1 MGSTTFT
8 PALIVEQDG
17 PIRWLL
23 LNRPARR
30 NALDDTLLD
39 ALERAVK
46 EAKDD
51 DATRVVVLAGN
62 GPSFCAG
69 ADLRHLL
76 SLHRDGDNP
85 VRFLT
90 RVSETATAI
99 SSSHKPWIAALHGHA
114 VAGGLELALACDL
127 VVAAEDTVI
136 SDGHLKNSLLPAAGS
151 SVRLPK
157 AVGRSIAR
165 FMLLTGKPVPAAEL
179 VDAGWI
185 YAAVPPTH
193 LSDAVRALCGDLIAV
208 AAGPQQR
215 LKALLT
221 TIDGLDDQSALAREL
236 SAFADN
242 WRASATDSTLEQFLR
257 TRTSRQT

>member
-1 MGSTTFT
+1 MGSTTT

-17 PIRWLL
+17 PIRRLL
-23 LNRPARR
+23 LNRPASR
-30 NALDDTLLD
+30 NALDDTLID

-69 ADLRHLL
+69 ADMRHLL
-76 SLHRDGDNP
+76 RLHRDGANP
-85 VRFLT
+85 VHFLA

-157 AVGRSIAR
+157 AVGRNIAR

-193 LSDAVRALCGDLIAV
+193 LSDAVHALCRDLIAV

-215 LKALLT
+215 LKALLS

-236 SAFADN
+236 GAFAGN
-242 WRASATDSTLEQFLR
+242 WRASATDRALEQFLR
-257 TRTSRQT
+257 TRTSRQI

>member
-1 MGSTTFT
+1 MGSTTT

-30 NALDDTLLD
+30 NALDDTLID
-39 ALERAVK
+39 ALGRAVK

-85 VRFLT
+85 VHFLA

-99 SSSHKPWIAALHGHA
+99 SISHKPWIAALHGHA
-114 VAGGLELALACDL
+114 VAAGLEPTLASALG
-127 VVAAEDTVI
+127 VASGYPAI
-136 SDGHLKNSLLPAAGS
+136 SYWPSRS
-151 SVRLPK
+151 TRLP
-157 AVGRSIAR
+157 
-165 FMLLTGKPVPAAEL
+165 
-179 VDAGWI
+179 
-185 YAAVPPTH
+185 
-193 LSDAVRALCGDLIAV
+193 
-208 AAGPQQR
+208 
-215 LKALLT
+215 
-221 TIDGLDDQSALAREL
+221 
-236 SAFADN
+236 
-242 WRASATDSTLEQFLR
+242 
-257 TRTSRQT
+257 

>member
-1 MGSTTFT
+1 MGSATT

-17 PIRWLL
+17 PVRRLL
-23 LNRPARR
+23 LNRPANR
-30 NALDDTLLD
+30 NALDDTLID

-69 ADLRHLL
+69 ADVRHLL
-76 SLHRDGDNP
+76 RLHRGGANP
-85 VRFLT
+85 VHFLT

-157 AVGRSIAR
+157 AVGRSIAASCCS
-165 FMLLTGKPVPAAEL
+165 PANQSPPRSSSTP
-179 VDAGWI
+179 AGF
-185 YAAVPPTH
+185 T
-193 LSDAVRALCGDLIAV
+193 
-208 AAGPQQR
+208 QR
-215 LKALLT
+215 CRRP
-221 TIDGLDDQSALAREL
+221 I
-236 SAFADN
+236 
-242 WRASATDSTLEQFLR
+242 
-257 TRTSRQT
+257 

>member
-1 MGSTTFT
+1 MGSATT

-17 PIRWLL
+17 PVRRLL
-23 LNRPARR
+23 LNRPANR
-30 NALDDTLLD
+30 NALDDTLID

-69 ADLRHLL
+69 ADVRHLL
-76 SLHRDGDNP
+76 RLHRGGANP
-85 VRFLT
+85 VHFLT

-157 AVGRSIAR
+157 AVGRNIAR

-208 AAGPQQR
+208 GQ
-215 LKALLT
+215 
-221 TIDGLDDQSALAREL
+221 AR
-236 SAFADN
+236 SSVSK
-242 WRASATDSTLEQFLR
+242 RC
-257 TRTSRQT
+257 